1 MLFPKCIPWRIFKC
15 LKYDASSIQNKKQ
28 NVPKPP
34 DAYHVL
40 PSDLLYFYSYN
51 FLMFSF
57 KINQATYLNRI
68 WKN

>member
-15 LKYDASSIQNKKQ
+15 LKYDVSSIQNKKQ
-28 NVPKPP
+28 NIPKAP

-51 FLMFSF
+51 FF
-57 KINQATYLNRI
+57 
-68 WKN
+68 